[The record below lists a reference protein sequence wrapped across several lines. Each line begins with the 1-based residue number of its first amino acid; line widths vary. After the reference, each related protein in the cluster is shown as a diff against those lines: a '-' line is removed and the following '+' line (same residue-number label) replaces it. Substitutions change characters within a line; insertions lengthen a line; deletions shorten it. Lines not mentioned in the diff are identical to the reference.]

1 MASAHRPVLEA
12 NPDTP
17 ASKAALVEELQSRGR
32 AAVGAKSWMDAKL
45 LYEKAVTICTPDKTA
60 LFQANLSLVL
70 RTMGELEPARIA
82 AQQSVDADA
91 VYVKGWWRLGQALQA
106 LKQPQEALTA
116 LETAKNLEPTNKA
129 LVNEYVKVQK
139 LVEEEAKLVA
149 ELKSE
154 QEAAAAA
161 AAAEGTLDPMESDT
175 DKPTK
180 TTTSSSQPSKVS
192 TLLAGATI
200 TTAPAHMDTDDKD
213 NKNKDNSNKSD
224 ADLRGYKVVNGKKTS
239 YFHNELSEE
248 AKNLIGDIAPKKL
261 EVVATSTPTEPGD
274 GTSVWN
280 KAGTWEEKNVTKWAN
295 EALKEKVLATTFVL
309 PTSSPAPGAL
319 VSVTQVTTLDGSH
332 ASFAKVRGKTKYIYE
347 YALSLEWQL
356 THVSGADSTIDMEC
370 RGKLRIPDIDGT
382 IDMGEGYDM
391 EGFVVDHASDDTV
404 RPLLERFVQRGG
416 FKDSLNE
423 SIDDWVRL
431 FRETY

>member
-12 NPDTP
+12 TPDTP

-70 RTMGELEPARIA
+70 RTMGEMEPSRVA
-82 AQQSVDADA
+82 AQKSVDADA

-106 LKQPQEALTA
+106 LKQPQEALAA

-139 LVEEEAKLVA
+139 LVEEEAKLMA
-149 ELKSE
+149 ELKLE

-161 AAAEGTLDPMESDT
+161 AAAEGTTQDQMMT
-175 DKPTK
+175 DEPTTTK
-180 TTTSSSQPSKVS
+180 TTTSSSSQPSKVS
-192 TLLAGATI
+192 TMLAGATI
-200 TTAPAHMDTDDKD
+200 TTAPTQMVTDSDK
-213 NKNKDNSNKSD
+213 NNNTKSD
-224 ADLRGYKVVNGKKTS
+224 AGLRGYKVVNGKKTS
-239 YFHNELSEE
+239 YFHNELTEE

-261 EVVATSTPTEPGD
+261 EVAPASKGTEPTD

-280 KAGTWEEKNVTKWAN
+280 TAGTWEEKNVTKWAN

-319 VSVTQVTTLDGSH
+319 VSVSTVTTLDGSH

-356 THVSGADSTIDMEC
+356 THISGADDGTIDMEC

-382 IDMGEGYDM
+382 TEMGEGYDM
-391 EGFVVDHASDDTV
+391 EGFVVDHASDDSV